1 MFSTTPPSSYL
12 LNSTPAPIPGPSLA
26 LAGNQ
31 PSIGPNLDLVGN
43 QPSIVNE
50 GVSAGGNV
58 AVEGQI
64 TQILRGSVGV
74 VQIRVQMIA
83 GNVTDPLTLFGQA
96 FEMSYAQALQADGK
110 QVSNQDS
117 MQVTLKHDG
126 IRANGGWW
134 GTPDMPIVG
143 EPGALEE
150 WVARWSEAMQ
160 SGEEVDLSQ
169 GAIEFVFT
177 YTLMG
182 TSTSSPIQKGMRMGA
197 RSAGSYQR
205 NKKRM
210 YVRSVHSQMYTQS
223 LALRKVPMTE
233 DEWCFPMAF
242 LFAQCRRMVLNDEAT
257 EIIGVLET
265 EGLQRVDSERLQ
277 RLPYRV
283 IDVSDRRTP
292 ATYYQSETKYKMI
305 SRVMKSAIPVRN
317 INENFEYGPD
327 GKRKFPVILFNPLKT
342 FVTVDGKR
350 EYKLE
355 EWNSEQDI
363 LQWKSLAEMVHAHV
377 ELQLQH
383 PVDRNDFYSCC
394 QAYATVFQVHIHIFR
409 CRYLLQESNCFYPSE
424 LLNPKQ
430 LDHVYLLFGDDEG
443 NHEHCHSVTHRRHMA
458 RRPHM
463 GTHCCGGPTH
473 YCDFCH
479 RYMRPTNTQEEVLTH
494 INLCYQKTY
503 ALQRN
508 RIQNDQTQ
516 SSIPRPPRLNLSTF
530 RRMKNSELF
539 MCTICSEK
547 DIVDKKTHLCYV
559 ALPKL
564 ADIPTQQLDLYLQD
578 PTIAANQLYVY
589 DIETRQVK
597 MDENLFIHECNC
609 VCFRKVGFPEPRL
622 YFDNMELFCE
632 HILSSTDYY
641 GATILAH
648 NGGSF
653 DHQFVV
659 QYLERHSLPYEAVPR
674 PGSVH
679 KYIQIKIERNEE
691 KASIYFKDFLMFFPA
706 SLKSIAESLQ
716 LELQKGDFPHLFNT
730 RENETYVGS
739 FPSIDSEHDY
749 YCLKTKK
756 DANEIESLRVWH
768 REESEI
774 YCTCNHT
781 RVSAEDLVCPLCHK
795 QWWNMKEQLVKYCW
809 LDVDVLSQCVEKFRL
824 AHLEFGNEEAT
835 EEGGGWKPTPIEPF
849 QCMTLAQLALR
860 FFQQG
865 HLSTNMRHALSQRRF
880 ADPFS
885 KKAIIWLER
894 CARTQQREIW
904 HAGNQFREYY
914 DEVMQ
919 KRVDGYCPETDT
931 VYEFLGCFW
940 HGCPT
945 CFANEMVQGSKHPK
959 KNQTWKEVFE
969 ETDRMMRKHEWKRPG
984 RIEWIWECDFDRL
997 GRPTPYESKL
1007 CDLIQDRAFF
1017 FGGRTEV
1024 FSCYAKATESQKIH
1038 HIDVTSMYPYICATQ
1053 MLPIG
1058 HPRIYLGSR
1067 IDRARMEINH
1077 PNRYFGYIRCDVLPN
1092 PTCALGLLPQ
1102 ISDNGKLEFNCFEK
1116 MGTWFSEELFFAVSQ
1131 GYEIKE
1137 VYEVLHFDSNNRSDE
1152 YMRGYMSFFLRQKQ
1166 EAEGWKKAGASSENP
1181 SPEEQEW
1188 VRQRLYQENGNLGKM
1203 RISQVRKNPVKRALA
1218 KLYLN
1223 CLWGKL
1229 AQDTQVSDKKL
1240 VFNYDDW
1247 MNGIINNPEID
1258 RSSLKYR
1265 FLEDGETMMCYFD
1278 KHREKAKVNRRSN
1291 LWLAAAVTAH
1301 ARVILH
1307 RQMVAVGPER
1317 VLYCDTDSIIFLQ
1330 DRDRN
1335 VTDWT
1340 ARGLGNWANET
1351 DEGNEIEAFY
1361 GIAPKCYM
1369 KVETDHQEGVMK
1381 CKGVRMTV
1389 SNQRQTKPSDLA
1401 KMLETTIM
1409 YPQPEPSSLML
1420 DHMVICPNSND
1431 TRAPYASVFTRYSKK
1446 RLRAVLTK
1454 RQVVPLPKEG
1464 LVLDQLERLYL
1475 APYGPLKI
1483 SENPTYNRVYER
1495 YA

>member
-1 MFSTTPPSSYL
+1 MFSVPQPSSF
-12 LNSTPAPIPGPSLA
+12 S
-26 LAGNQ
+26 Q
-31 PSIGPNLDLVGN
+31 PSSSASTLSLVGN

-50 GVSAGGNV
+50 GSSAGGNI
-58 AVEGQI
+58 AVESQI

-74 VQIRVQMIA
+74 VQLRVQMIA
-83 GNVTDPLTLFGQA
+83 GNVNDPRTLFGQA
-96 FEMSYAQALQADGK
+96 LEASYAEALKSDFK
-110 QVSNQDS
+110 QMSNEDS
-117 MQVTLKHDG
+117 VQVTLKHDG
-126 IRANGGWW
+126 ITANGGWW

-150 WVARWSEAMQ
+150 WLARWDESMQ
-160 SGEEVDLSQ
+160 SGQEVDLSQ
-169 GAIEFVFT
+169 GALEFVFT

-182 TSTSSPIQKGMRMGA
+182 ASTSSRATTRSMTRMGA
-197 RSAGSYQR
+197 RTAGSYQQ

-210 YVRSVHSQMYTQS
+210 YIRNVHSQLYTQS
-223 LALRKVPMTE
+223 LALRKVPITE

-242 LFAQCRRMVLNDEAT
+242 LFAQCRRMVFNEDGT
-257 EIIGVLET
+257 EIEHVIET
-265 EGLQRVDSERLQ
+265 EGIQKVNPERLEQ
-277 RLPYRV
+277 LPYRV
-283 IDVSDRRTP
+283 IDVSDRQS
-292 ATYYQSETKYKMI
+292 AFTYYQSETKYKTM
-305 SRVMKSAIPVRN
+305 SKVMKSNIPLQQSTVAFHYDQQGYR
-317 INENFEYGPD
+317 E
-327 GKRKFPVILFNPLKT
+327 FPVVIFNPIKSY
-342 FVTVDGKR
+342 VTVNGKR

-355 EWNSEQDI
+355 EWTSAQDI
-363 LQWKSLAEMVHAHV
+363 LQWKALAQLVHAYV
-377 ELQLQH
+377 ERQVDH

-394 QAYATVFQVHIHIFR
+394 QQYATVFSVHIHIFR
-409 CRYLLQESNCFYPSE
+409 CKYLLQESNCFYPPQE
-424 LLNPKQ
+424 TNPKY
-430 LDHVYLLFGDDEG
+430 LDHIYLLFGDEEG

-463 GTHCCGGPTH
+463 GTHCCGGLSH

-479 RYMRPTNTQEEVLTH
+479 RYMVHTHSEPLQH
-494 INLCYQKTY
+494 INRCYQKLY
-503 ALQRN
+503 LPQRN
-508 RIQNDQTQ
+508 RIQPNQAQYSGVT
-516 SSIPRPPRLNLSTF
+516 PRPPRLNLSTF
-530 RRMKNSELF
+530 RRMKNSELYI
-539 MCTICSEK
+539 CTICAEK
-547 DIVDKKTHLCYV
+547 EIADKKSHLCYV
-559 ALPKL
+559 PLPKL
-564 ADIPTQQLDLYLQD
+564 AEIPTQQLDLYLQD
-578 PTIAANQLYVY
+578 PNVSANQLYVY

-609 VCFRKVGFPEPRL
+609 VCFRKVGVPEPRL
-622 YFDNMELFCE
+622 YFDNMDLFCE
-632 HILSSTDYY
+632 HILSTSDYY

-653 DHQFVV
+653 DHQFVI

-691 KASIYFKDFLMFFPA
+691 KASIYFKDFLMYFPA

-730 RENETYVGS
+730 RENETYIGS
-739 FPSIDSEHDY
+739 LPPIDSEHDY
-749 YCLKTKK
+749 YCLRTKK
-756 DANEIESLRVWH
+756 DISEIESLQTWH

-781 RVSAEDLVCPLCHK
+781 RLSLEDLVCPTCNK
-795 QWWNMKEQLVKYCW
+795 RWWNMKEQLVTYCW
-809 LDVDVLSQCVEKFRL
+809 LDVDVLSQCVKKFRL

-865 HLSTNMRHALSQRRF
+865 HISTNQRHALSQRRF
-880 ADPFS
+880 QDPFS

-894 CARTQQREIW
+894 CARIHQCEIL

-914 DEVMQ
+914 DEVME

-945 CFANEMVQGSKHPK
+945 CFANEIELETKHPK
-959 KNQTWKEVFE
+959 KNQTWREVFE
-969 ETDRMMRKHEWKRPG
+969 ATDKMMHKHEWKRPG
-984 RIEWIWECDFDRL
+984 RVESIWECEFDRL
-997 GRPTPYESKL
+997 PPPTEYESTV

-1024 FSCYAKATESQKIH
+1024 FSCYAKATETQKIH

-1053 MLPIG
+1053 VLPTG
-1058 HPRIYLGSR
+1058 HPRIYLGNR
-1067 IDRARMEINH
+1067 IDQARMEIHH
-1077 PNRYFGYIRCDVLPN
+1077 PNRYFGYIRCKILPN

-1102 ISDNGKLEFNCFEK
+1102 ISENGKLEFNCFEK
-1116 MGTWFSEELFFAVSQ
+1116 IGTWFSEELFFAVSQ
-1131 GYEIKE
+1131 GYEIRE
-1137 VYEVLHFDSNNRSDE
+1137 VYEVLHFDCNNRSDE
-1152 YMRGYMSFFLRQKQ
+1152 YMKGYMSFFLRQKQ
-1166 EAEGWKKAGASSENP
+1166 EAEGWKKAGASSETP
-1181 SPEEQEW
+1181 SEEEQEI
-1188 VRQRLYQENGNLGKM
+1188 VRDRLYRENGNLGKM
-1203 RISQVRKNPVKRALA
+1203 RNSQVRKNPVKRALA

-1247 MNGIINNPEID
+1247 MNDIIRNPEID
-1258 RSSLKYR
+1258 RSSIKYR
-1265 FLEDGETMMCYFD
+1265 FLEDGETMMCYFE
-1278 KHREKAKVNRRSN
+1278 KHREHAKVNRRSN

-1330 DRDRN
+1330 DRDRS

-1340 ARGLGNWANET
+1340 SRGLGNWANET
-1351 DEGNEIEAFY
+1351 DEGNEIESFY

-1369 KVETDHQEGVMK
+1369 KVESDHQEGIMK

-1401 KMLETTIM
+1401 RMLETTVM

-1454 RQVVPLPKEG
+1454 RQVVPLPVQG
-1464 LVLDQLERLYL
+1464 LTLSELDRLYL
-1475 APYGPLKI
+1475 APYGPLSI
-1483 SENPTYNRVYER
+1483 EDNSTYSRVYER
-1495 YA
+1495 YLESAP